1 MDILYDDGNEI
12 MFRSNNN
19 GIEWKFIVID
29 KINKIMCYTE
39 KMIRNFFRKMVSI
52 TWNKNEWNWMIFKA
66 LKSKEKIFW
75 ILYNNDGNEI
85 ILSFRSNNNGIE
97 WKFIVIDR
105 IMYYKENIIF
115 RIDNFYYI
123 KLKWRKMWKWIT
135 FSESIKNIKK

>member
-1 MDILYDDGNEI
+1 
-12 MFRSNNN
+12 
-19 GIEWKFIVID
+19 
-29 KINKIMCYTE
+29 
-39 KMIRNFFRKMVSI
+39 
-52 TWNKNEWNWMIFKA
+52 MIFKA

-97 WKFIVIDR
+97 WKFIIIDR

-123 KLKWRKMWKWIT
+123 KLKWRKM
-135 FSESIKNIKK
+135 